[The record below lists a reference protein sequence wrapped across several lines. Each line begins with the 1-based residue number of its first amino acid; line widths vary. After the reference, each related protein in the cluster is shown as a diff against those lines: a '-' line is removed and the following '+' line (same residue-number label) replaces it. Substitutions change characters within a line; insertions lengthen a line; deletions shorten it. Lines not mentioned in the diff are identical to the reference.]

1 MQNLFYCSNCEIYQ
15 ETKIIEKEQTFCVK
29 GRTITLTAPVRVCC
43 NCGEEVLDAELDDE
57 TLKMFYRVYR
67 KEGNLLQPEEIRR
80 IRNKYHLSQASFSKF
95 LGFGEKTITRYENG
109 ALQDVCHD
117 NAIRL
122 MDSMESF
129 SILWKVRKD
138 CLSAKEQQKI
148 REIMKTYNRV
158 KVSSEYINLCT
169 YRSVSNNNY
178 STEGVFDNA
187 G

>member
-122 MDSMESF
+122 MDSLESF

-138 CLSAKEQQKI
+138 CLSPREQQKI
-148 REIMKTYNRV
+148 GQIMQTYNRLRIT
-158 KVSSEYINLCT
+158 SSYYLSSAYCPINNH
-169 YRSVSNNNY
+169 YY
-178 STEGVFDNA
+178 TEGVFENA